1 MTKQLTAHA
10 KAATMIRTGLKSA
23 GLRVSVRSESF
34 AGGNAVRVT
43 VFDAPTAAVE
53 LATLYAKKFQYGEF
67 DGTDDS
73 YRCTNLDDAL
83 PQVMFVT
90 VRSETRSA

>member
-1 MTKQLTAHA
+1 MTKQLTTHA
-10 KAATMIRTGLKSA
+10 KAAAMIRAGLKSA

-34 AGGNAVRVT
+34 SGGNAVRVT
-43 VFDAPTAAVE
+43 VFDAPAAAVE
-53 LATLYAKKFQYGEF
+53 LAAQYAKKFQYGEF

-73 YRCTNLDDAL
+73 YRCTNIDDAL

-90 VRSETRSA
+90 VCNETRAA